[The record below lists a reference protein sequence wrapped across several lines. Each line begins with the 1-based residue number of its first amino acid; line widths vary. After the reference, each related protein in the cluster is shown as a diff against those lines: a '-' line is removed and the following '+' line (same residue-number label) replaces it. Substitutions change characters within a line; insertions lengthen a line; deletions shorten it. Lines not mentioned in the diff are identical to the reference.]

1 MKKNILLTLL
11 MSLCLS
17 SCILIENPSSN
28 ESNSGDVNYE
38 ESSSNL
44 ENSTQDTESSSNK
57 EDVSNKDS

>member
-44 ENSTQDTESSSNK
+44 ENSTQDTK
-57 EDVSNKDS
+57 K